1 MSESKS
7 FSKEFG
13 ETPPQPHLKQ
23 QLIRQNILLSLLTQ
37 AKELFE
43 LESVSELLDQQA
55 QLLAQSE
62 QREEKLQAALSEELA
77 KRTDDSE
84 KEGERERSI
93 SLVIDKIRQTLDI
106 NIIFQTAATEVQKLL
121 GVEHIA
127 IYQFREDYGGDFIFE
142 SEPQKPFP
150 RLVGRSWN
158 DDHLME
164 TKGGRLRENK
174 PCVANDIEKDER
186 FRLCYHSTI
195 TDFELRSFAVIPL
208 FLGETLW
215 GLLAGFQHSSPK
227 NWQADEVKLLQKI
240 GIQLGVAL
248 QQTQYLKRIQQQFQQ
263 ERALS
268 QVIDKIRRTLDLE
281 TIFQTTVTE
290 VRQLLQSDRVAIYQ
304 FIPETDWVEGE
315 FISEAVLAPFNS
327 ALSARVADHCF
338 GENYVAFYQR
348 GRIWSLNNIEAA
360 QISECHTSILSR
372 FQVKANLVAPLLSGE
387 KLWGLLCIH
396 QCSSARHWQE
406 SEIEFVSKI
415 ATNLGVALQQ
425 AELLAQTQA
434 RSQELQLALA
444 QVEAQKEQQ
453 KALAQVI
460 DKIRR
465 TLDLDTIFKT
475 TATEVRQLL
484 AADRVAIFY
493 FTQDSRYTDG
503 VFIAED
509 VKVEFHSALAAKVHD
524 HCFGEKHA
532 TYYQKNRIW
541 AVDDIEQ
548 ANLLDCHLATLNRFQ
563 VKANLVAPLL
573 IGKSLWGLLCIHQC
587 SGARHWQES
596 EIEFVSKI
604 AANLGVALQQAKFLA
619 QTQKRSQELQTAL
632 AQVEAQKEHLSHVA
646 AQEKALARV
655 IERIRQTLDVEDI
668 FSSTTAEVRQI
679 LNCDRV
685 VVYRFYEDWSGEF
698 LYESMSEEWR
708 PLIWAPGLKTVWEDT
723 YLQETKGGR
732 YRFHETFAVDD
743 IYQVGFTDCHIEIL
757 EHFQVKAFA
766 IVPVYVGDKL
776 WGLLGAYQNTKT
788 RQWKQREI
796 ALLDQIGNQLGV
808 GVYQA
813 QLLTQTKNQSQEL
826 EATLADLNAI
836 VDNLADG
843 LLVID
848 ILGRITRFNP
858 TLLSMFHLEQVN
870 LIGKHI
876 TTVFS
881 EKLVRLVE
889 QSERC
894 EQKVVTAEVELD
906 QGREGQA
913 LATSI
918 IKDYQGEEG
927 LQCLGSVILIRDVT
941 AEREIDRMKTE
952 FLANVSHELRTPLTS
967 VLGFAS
973 LIKEKLKEVIIPSVA
988 TENLKAH
995 KALDKVETNI
1005 DIIVSEA
1012 ERLTDLINDVL
1023 DIAKMEAGQ
1032 IEWDIHPTSP
1042 LEMIQRAIA
1051 TTEPLFRNQQI
1062 TFIQDIEPNLPVIL
1076 VDENR
1081 FIQVL
1086 LNLISNA
1093 VKFADQGIVTCRA
1106 KVDNDQ
1112 LLFSISDTGIGI
1124 LDEYKDVIFER
1135 FKQGGDIL
1143 TDKPKG
1149 TGLGLPICK
1158 QIIEYHGGKIWVDSS
1173 LGQGSTFFISMP
1185 ISPEIKTIHAEMK
1198 MSDRLFEENL

>member
-1 MSESKS
+1 MTEDKLFTQEIIGIPSHPYS
-7 FSKEFG
+7 
-13 ETPPQPHLKQ
+13 KQ
-23 QLIRQNILLSLLTQ
+23 QLIRQKILLSLLNQ
-37 AKELFE
+37 ARELFE
-43 LESVSELLDQQA
+43 LENVSELLDQQA

-77 KRTDDSE
+77 KRNDDSK
-84 KEGERERSI
+84 KEAERERSI

-121 GVEHIA
+121 AVEHIT
-127 IYQFREDYGGDFIFE
+127 IYKFREDYGGDFIFE
-142 SEPQKPFP
+142 SDPKPFP

-164 TKGGRLRENK
+164 TKGGKLRKNH
-174 PCVANDIEKDER
+174 PCVANDTEKDER
-186 FRLCYHSTI
+186 FSICYRSTI
-195 TDFELRSFAVIPL
+195 TLFEIRSFAAVPL

-215 GLLAGFQHSSPK
+215 GILAAFQHSSPK
-227 NWQADEVKLLQKI
+227 NWQTDEVKLLQKV

-248 QQTQYLKRIQQQFQQ
+248 QQTEYLKRIQQQFEQ

-290 VRQLLQSDRVAIYQ
+290 VRQLLQTDRAAIYQ

-315 FISEAVLAPFNS
+315 FISEAVLAPYHS
-327 ALSARVADHCF
+327 VLSERVADHCF
-338 GENYVAFYQR
+338 GQNYATFYQR
-348 GRIWSLNNIEAA
+348 GRIWSLSNIDTA
-360 QISECHTSILSR
+360 QMSECHIAILAR

-396 QCSSARHWQE
+396 QCESPRHWQE

-453 KALAQVI
+453 KALTQVI
-460 DKIRR
+460 DKIRH
-465 TLDLDTIFKT
+465 TLDIDTIFKT

-484 AADRVAIFY
+484 QADRVAIFY
-493 FTQDSRYTDG
+493 FTQNERYTDG

-509 VKVEFHSALAAKVHD
+509 VKTGFHSALAAKVHD

-541 AVDDIEQ
+541 AVNDIEK
-548 ANLLDCHLATLNRFQ
+548 ANLSDCHLATLNRFQ

-573 IGKSLWGLLCIHQC
+573 IGKTLWGLLCIHQC
-587 SGARHWQES
+587 ESPRHWQES

-604 AANLGVALQQAKFLA
+604 ATNLGVALQQAKLLA
-619 QTQKRSQELQTAL
+619 QTRKRTEELQTAL
-632 AQVEAQKEHLSHVA
+632 GQVEAQKQHLSHVA

-655 IERIRQTLDVEDI
+655 IERIRQTLNVEDI
-668 FSSTTAEVRQI
+668 FSATTEEVRQI
-679 LNCDRV
+679 INCDRV

-708 PLIWAPGLKTVWEDT
+708 PLIWSPGLKTVWEDT
-723 YLQETKGGR
+723 YLQETQGGR
-732 YRFHETFAVDD
+732 YRYHEIFAVDD
-743 IYQVGFTDCHIEIL
+743 IYQMGFTDCHIGIL
-757 EHFQVKAFA
+757 EHFQVKAFVV
-766 IVPVYVGDKL
+766 VPVFVGDKL
-776 WGLLGAYQNTKT
+776 WGLLGAYQNTKS

-796 ALLDQIGNQLGV
+796 ALLDQIANQLGV

-813 QLLTQTKNQSQEL
+813 QLLTQTKKQSQEL
-826 EATLADLNAI
+826 ETTLADLNAI

-858 TLLSMFHLEQVN
+858 TLLSMFRLEQVN

-876 TTVFS
+876 ATVFS
-881 EKLVRLVE
+881 EKLVQLVE

-894 EQKVVTAEVELD
+894 QQKVVTAEVDLD

-918 IKDYQGEEG
+918 IKDSQNDEG

-941 AEREIDRMKTE
+941 VEREIDRMKTE

-973 LIKEKLKEVIIPSVA
+973 LIKEKLRDVIIPSVA
-988 TENLKAH
+988 TDNTKAH
-995 KALDKVETNI
+995 KALHKVETNI

-1051 TTEPLFRNQQI
+1051 TTEPLFQNQQI
-1062 TFIQDIEPNLPVIL
+1062 TFIQEIEPNLPVIL

-1093 VKFADQGIVTCRA
+1093 VKFADQGVVTFRA
-1106 KVDNDQ
+1106 KLEGNQ
-1112 LLFSISDTGIGI
+1112 LLFSISDTGVGI
-1124 LDEYKDVIFER
+1124 PDEYKDVIFER
-1135 FKQGGDIL
+1135 FKQGGDVL

-1158 QIIEYHGGKIWVDSS
+1158 QIIEHHGGKIWVESV

-1185 ISPEIKTIHAEMK
+1185 VMPEMIKIHEEMK
-1198 MSDRLFEENL
+1198 SINRLFEDNL